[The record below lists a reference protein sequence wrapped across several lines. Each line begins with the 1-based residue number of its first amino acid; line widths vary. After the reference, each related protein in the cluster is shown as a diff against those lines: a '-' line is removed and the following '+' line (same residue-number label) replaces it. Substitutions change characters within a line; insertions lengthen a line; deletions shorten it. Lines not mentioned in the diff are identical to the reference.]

1 MLDSA
6 PPFLLLEAPP
16 SREREF
22 SSALCAVRYAGLPHG
37 RRKGGRE
44 AGSHTVLLLRAR

>member
-22 SSALCAVRYAGLPHG
+22 SSAFCAVRYAGLSRD
-37 RRKGGRE
+37 RRGGRE
-44 AGSHTVLLLRAR
+44 AGSHTVLLRTR